1 MQPMLKACHKK
12 EKTIII
18 IIIKLVINNNNDD
31 DDTLMGKHNYWETK
45 RPKRSQPV
53 FKINMTDFHYK
64 FSML

>member
-1 MQPMLKACHKK
+1 MLKACHKK
-12 EKTIII
+12 EK
-18 IIIKLVINNNNDD
+18 IIKLIINNNDDDDDDDDND